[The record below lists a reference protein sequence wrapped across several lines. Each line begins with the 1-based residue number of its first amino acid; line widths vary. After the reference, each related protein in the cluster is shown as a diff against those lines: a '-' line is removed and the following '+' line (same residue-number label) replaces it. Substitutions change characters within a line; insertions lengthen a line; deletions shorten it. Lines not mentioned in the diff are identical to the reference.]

1 MYVTLLTILR
11 FTHVTKM
18 NVIMN
23 RTLNIDDEYI
33 FDLSQNAGRKLSILA
48 RLLNQNFER
57 KRTLIIAFVE

>member
-33 FDLSQNAGRKLSILA
+33 FDLSQNASRKLSILA
-48 RLLNQNFER
+48 RLLN
-57 KRTLIIAFVE
+57 